1 MRSVLAVPV
10 SEANELEHLVRHIHA
25 PTNSLQVAQLQRAQ
39 LSRDTQTSNPNRHYK
54 NYVHAAVEGAIEATW
69 HDRLGKK
76 VLFFY
81 CTMLRLFFEYA
92 ATPLCSAYM

>member
-10 SEANELEHLVRHIHA
+10 SEANELEHLARHIHA
-25 PTNSLQVAQLQRAQ
+25 PTNSLQVAQLQRVQ
-39 LSRDTQTSNPNRHYK
+39 LSRDTQTSNRHYK

-76 VLFFY
+76 MLFFY
-81 CTMLRLFFEYA
+81 CAMLRLFFEYA
-92 ATPLCSAYM
+92 VTPLCSVYM